1 MRTQI
6 ENRRNVCLV
15 CPVDGGREIRIWWR
29 EGAKNL
35 KDNVQEVN
43 RKEKNTNIRGI
54 NQSNIKKSNVKRSR
68 RKRKATR
75 QSGAVYRCGRTQL
88 QLRIHSAE

>member
-15 CPVDGGREIRIWWR
+15 CPVDGGREIRRWWR
-29 EGAKNL
+29 EGAKIL

-43 RKEKNTNIRGI
+43 CI